1 KADKSRMKTSSR
13 GSVLELAP
21 PKSVSYCALHS
32 CAWRRHFMISIRLR
46 NSVLFALALVFLHP
60 HHASAAAAEPTY
72 YEVTRGSHPHDVA
85 AAPTPGGP
93 VYYTAQRTGKLGIL
107 QPASGKVEEIA
118 LGSGSAPHGVV
129 IGPDGAPW
137 ITDGGQNAIV
147 RVDPK

>member
-1 KADKSRMKTSSR
+1 MKSTRICNP
-13 GSVLELAP
+13 VLA
-21 PKSVSYCALHS
+21 
-32 CAWRRHFMISIRLR
+32 
-46 NSVLFALALVFLHP
+46 ALVLLSILLP
-60 HHASAAAAEPTY
+60 HIARAANVEPTY

-107 QPASGKVEEIA
+107 QPGSGKVEEVS

-137 ITDGGQNAIV
+137 ITDGGQNA
-147 RVDPK
+147 